1 MHVQLIPIDKQGR
14 ATDVSG
20 RLDMHVKQV
29 CKATAELYRSTG
41 FVAPWIGYLA
51 VHERKLVGACAF
63 KSPPV
68 KGEGVATVEIGYF
81 TFPQFENQ
89 GIATEMVR
97 ELLTIA
103 HAAQSPTRPRIV
115 VVAQT
120 EPEENASNA
129 ILRKFGFQFIDE
141 RADADGEMVW
151 RWELEMPQNS

>member
-14 ATDVSG
+14 ALDVSG

-29 CKATAELYRSTG
+29 CKATAELYRTTG

-68 KGEGVATVEIGYF
+68 KGEDVATVEIGFF
-81 TFPQFENQ
+81 TFPKFENQ

-103 HAAQSPTRPRIV
+103 HAAQSPRQPRIV

-120 EPEENASNA
+120 EPEENASTA
-129 ILRKFGFQFIDE
+129 ILRKFRFQFIDE
-141 RADADGEMVW
+141 HTDVDGELVW
-151 RWELEMPQNS
+151 RWELEMPR